1 MNDLTALEKQTI
13 ERAVAGDQKALEE
26 VLAGVQDLVFNLS
39 LRTRRTPPRRS
50 SSR

>member
-26 VLAGVQDLVFNLS
+26 AIKGGRFICTGLATKPAS
-39 LRTRRTPPRRS
+39 WRISTRW
-50 SSR
+50 